1 LVRFLRGAAAAFGLC
16 RCSAFIIAICG
27 IIGLPPC
34 SPTSIRTSIGGG
46 NFALDFRQLDD
57 VLRGVAERH
66 QQLAP
71 PRQFDRIVKPV
82 IPYAMNWTPLPLQW
96 RLGPI

>member
-1 LVRFLRGAAAAFGLC
+1 VAEIVAVPLLPFAAVITDQHQSLDRGFPLRQ
-16 RCSAFIIAICG
+16 
-27 IIGLPPC
+27 
-34 SPTSIRTSIGGG
+34 
-46 NFALDFRQLDD
+46 FALDFRQLDD